1 MQYNKD
7 SHINNVDDVIKF
19 FRYIVDERNVNF
31 NPDDMFEDYIPA
43 DGTNAFTPEEC
54 EIYNHLT
61 KECFDICEKEEAD
74 IYEIAFELLN
84 YKKTYAKSVWLSKLK
99 AKVNLVEQGSLLS
112 MSLQMWKTVMWFS
125 FFSMIKRMLQPS
137 KSMLSS
143 NLCETWDLI
152 LNESIKGC
160 IVFLIYFFCP
170 SQDILGISVN
180 HLYKRLNPQ
189 TA

>member
-31 NPDDMFEDYIPA
+31 NPDDIFEDYMSA

-84 YKKTYAKSVWLSKLK
+84 YKNIRKIRMAIK
-99 AKVNLVEQGSLLS
+99 AKGKGKSGGARVITFNVFTDVENGH
-112 MSLQMWKTVMWFS
+112 V
-125 FFSMIKRMLQPS
+125 
-137 KSMLSS
+137 
-143 NLCETWDLI
+143 
-152 LNESIKGC
+152 
-160 IVFLIYFFCP
+160 VFLLLYDKEDASTVKVNVVKQLVRDMGF
-170 SQDILGISVN
+170 DIE
-180 HLYKRLNPQ
+180 
-189 TA
+189 

>member
-31 NPDDMFEDYIPA
+31 NPDDMFEDYMSA

-84 YKKTYAKSVWLSKLK
+84 YKNIRKIRMAIK
-99 AKVNLVEQGSLLS
+99 AKG
-112 MSLQMWKTVMWFS
+112 KG
-125 FFSMIKRMLQPS
+125 
-137 KSMLSS
+137 KSGGARVITFNVFTDME
-143 NLCETWDLI
+143 N
-152 LNESIKGC
+152 GHV
-160 IVFLIYFFCP
+160 VFLLLYDKEDASTVKVNVVKQLVRDMGF
-170 SQDILGISVN
+170 DIE
-180 HLYKRLNPQ
+180 
-189 TA
+189 

>member
-31 NPDDMFEDYIPA
+31 NPDDMFEDYMSA

-84 YKKTYAKSVWLSKLK
+84 YKNIRKIRMAIK
-99 AKVNLVEQGSLLS
+99 AKG
-112 MSLQMWKTVMWFS
+112 KG
-125 FFSMIKRMLQPS
+125 
-137 KSMLSS
+137 KSGGARVITFNVLTDME
-143 NLCETWDLI
+143 N
-152 LNESIKGC
+152 GHV
-160 IVFLIYFFCP
+160 VFLLLYDKEDA
-170 SQDILGISVN
+170 STVKVNVVKQLVQDMGFDIE
-180 HLYKRLNPQ
+180 
-189 TA
+189 